1 MKILPRRSCQFVRE
15 DGSPCRSAPMRGED
29 RCFWHSPAHAEE
41 ADEARR
47 LGGLR
52 RRRER
57 TVAGAYEFAG
67 LGKVADIRR
76 LLEVAVIDTLSLE
89 NSVARSRTLAY
100 LGQTAL
106 KCLEVGEL
114 EDRLALLEA
123 AVRRRELPPAYDFD
137 LALDPDTEADDRK
150 ELTP

>member
-1 MKILPRRSCQFVRE
+1 MRSCRFIRT
-15 DGSPCRSAPMRGED
+15 DGSPCRSAPIRGED
-29 RCFWHSPAHAEE
+29 YCFWHSPAHAEE

-52 RRRER
+52 RRKER
-57 TVAGAYEFAG
+57 TVAGAYEFQG
-67 LGKVADIRR
+67 LATVADIRR

-106 KCLEVGEL
+106 KCLETGEL
-114 EDRLALLEA
+114 EERLALLEA
-123 AVRRRELPPAYDFD
+123 AVKSRDLSPASDFD
-137 LALDPDTEADDRK
+137 LDLDLDLDEDHDPK
-150 ELTP
+150 ELMP

>member
-1 MKILPRRSCQFVRE
+1 MSLPLRTCRQVRE

-29 RCFWHSPAHAEE
+29 FCFWHSPAHTEE

-67 LGKVADIRR
+67 LGTVADIRR
-76 LLEVAVIDTLSLE
+76 LVEVAVIDSLSLE

-100 LGQTAL
+100 LAQTAL
-106 KCLEVGEL
+106 RCLEVGEM
-114 EDRLALLEA
+114 EERLAALEA
-123 AVRRRELPPAYDFD
+123 GLHSEERARAPVFDIDLELAEDTFD
-137 LALDPDTEADDRK
+137 PK
-150 ELTP
+150 ELTS

>member
-1 MKILPRRSCQFVRE
+1 VRSLPRRTCHFVRD
-15 DGSPCRSAPMRGED
+15 DGSSCRSAPLKGEPY
-29 RCFWHSPAHAEE
+29 CFWHSPAHAEE

-57 TVAGAYEFAG
+57 TVAGAYEFGG
-67 LGKVADIRR
+67 LSTVADIQR
-76 LLEVAVIDTLSLE
+76 LLEVAVLDTLSLE

-123 AVRRRELPPAYDFD
+123 AVRRRDLPPAFDFD
-137 LALDPDTEADDRK
+137 LDLDPEAEPEDRK

>member
-1 MKILPRRSCQFVRE
+1 MRSLPLRTCKHVRE
-15 DGSPCRSAPMRGED
+15 DGSLCRSAPMKGED
-29 RCFWHSPAHAEE
+29 YCFWHSPAHAEE

-52 RRRER
+52 RRKER
-57 TVAGAYEFAG
+57 TVAGAYEFGG
-67 LGKVADIRR
+67 LATVPDIRR

-106 KCLEVGEL
+106 RCLEVGEL
-114 EDRLALLEA
+114 EDRVTLLEA
-123 AVRRRELPPAYDFD
+123 AVRSRDHSPSPDFD
-137 LALDPDTEADDRK
+137 LDLDLDEDPEPK
-150 ELTP
+150 ELLP